1 MTFFYSW
8 GGWQKR
14 RGTSVLLTPHPPTQP
29 QMLPLHLYGCRQ
41 SPSFC
46 QDSLH
51 GPRPHLSLQQKLT
64 EALCSKRMNNVVEK
78 KHLWFDP
85 RIDFVYLKPKYIY
98 IYYDSQT
105 HKIWPSLILLPL
117 AMWMIRVWDPLQRL
131 HLLPL
136 LFKSTNHIGIILS
149 SLQLWATFHTKEKRG
164 CQHAFYSLP
173 KKYVFSYAIFPR
185 ASTGK
190 YSGEKQMILHFG

>member
-1 MTFFYSW
+1 MVWSPH
-8 GGWQKR
+8 R
-14 RGTSVLLTPHPPTQP
+14 LCLL
-29 QMLPLHLYGCRQ
+29 
-41 SPSFC
+41 
-46 QDSLH
+46 
-51 GPRPHLSLQQKLT
+51 K
-64 EALCSKRMNNVVEK
+64 AK
-78 KHLWFDP
+78 K
-85 RIDFVYLKPKYIY
+85 Y

-117 AMWMIRVWDPLQRL
+117 AMWMIRVWDPLQRP

-190 YSGEKQMILHFG
+190 YSGEKQTDDSSLWIKITAARASLMHNTSALGTDLFCPLKKLYYELCIFILFTHKWVHITQYSYMKFSTSSQVV